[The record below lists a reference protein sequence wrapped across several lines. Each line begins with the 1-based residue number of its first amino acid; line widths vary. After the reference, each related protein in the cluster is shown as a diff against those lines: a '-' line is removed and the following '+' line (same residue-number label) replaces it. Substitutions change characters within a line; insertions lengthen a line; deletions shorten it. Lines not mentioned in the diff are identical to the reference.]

1 MRTRNRF
8 DFILTDLS
16 GWSVIFTALSV
27 ASFSCS
33 SGNFDGAGSTKGV
46 TKVPVPG
53 STPVADGPF
62 DRVYLDNSTVVVSAA
77 TVKSGEEITLT
88 LELKDGGGNP
98 IAQGGQTVFFY
109 YGGGTS
115 TGKIRQA
122 RDPDKVG
129 IYTASFTGLV
139 SGTATQISA
148 SVNGNLLNTAK
159 PTVTVIPGDPSAAQ
173 STLSVTPSTTIVHP
187 GSRTVTLVAR
197 DVNGNALTTGGAT
210 FSFNHIGGTSTGTF
224 TALSDL
230 GNGTYTATFNTTA
243 AGTPTRVRGVI
254 NGQTL
259 TSEVIVDVN

>member
-1 MRTRNRF
+1 M
-8 DFILTDLS
+8 
-16 GWSVIFTALSV
+16 A
-27 ASFSCS
+27 ASSCS
-33 SGNFDGAGSTKGV
+33 SDKNFDGASSNSGI
-46 TKVPVPG
+46 TKVPIPG
-53 STPVADGPF
+53 STPVANGPF
-62 DRVYLDNSTVVVSAA
+62 DRVYLDNSTVVVSAP
-77 TVKSGEEITLT
+77 TVKSGESITLT

-98 IAQGGQTVFFY
+98 IGVGGQTVFFY

-122 RDPDKVG
+122 RDPDVKAV
-129 IYTASFTGLV
+129 YTATFTGLV

-159 PTVTVIPGDPSAAQ
+159 PTVTVTPGDPDATQ
-173 STLSVTPSTTIVHP
+173 STLAVTPSTTVVHP
-187 GSRTVTLVAR
+187 GSRTVTLVAK
-197 DVNGNALTTGGAT
+197 DVNGNLVGTGGAT

-224 TALSDL
+224 SALNDL

-259 TSEVIVDVN
+259 TQEVTVDVN